1 MPPSLHRQGQWG
13 YMDEGFDLLGLL
25 WRLAFAIALVLLTF
39 NPTGHSYFHW
49 LVDGFP
55 SIQPL
60 EAVAGLALLIAWVI
74 FVRTTL
80 SAIGNLGL
88 LLMLGFFAAVVWW
101 VVSQGWLDPANRR
114 AMAWVVLIVL
124 GLVLGIGMS
133 WSHIRRRL
141 SGQAAVDRVDA

>member
-1 MPPSLHRQGQWG
+1 MN
-13 YMDEGFDLLGLL
+13 DEFDLLGLL

-39 NPTGHSYFHW
+39 NPTGHSYYHW

-101 VVSQGWLDPANRR
+101 VVSQGWLDLANRR
-114 AMAWVVLIVL
+114 AMAWVVLLVL

-141 SGQAAVDRVDA
+141 TGQSAVDRVDA